1 MSMNNS
7 SILNKLSAEDKNIFL
22 EMIGKLNEEM
32 ALSVMDAIKEN
43 QDNLQKIV
51 DSYKMKKE
59 AFDAG
64 DLEKL
69 TAVVEE
75 ETK

>member
-1 MSMNNS
+1 MNNS